1 MELSRSVAD
10 SFSLGTGLIRIFGAT
25 LKLLSICLQLEA
37 QTNYAYVLGQPR
49 EIIINDAKINHSV
62 VFWDL
67 CPRDLFMR
75 HSIMHYLECFIVLFQ
90 VADCYCPARN
100 MHLFDIET
108 SAVLKVGR
116 RRAALCWDIVKR
128 SKYCREKIY
137 YKRYMHAGSA
147 FIERLSIC
155 RRGEGENNNNAHAAL
170 ALRWARF

>member
-1 MELSRSVAD
+1 VCVGPTE
-10 SFSLGTGLIRIFGAT
+10 
-25 LKLLSICLQLEA
+25 
-37 QTNYAYVLGQPR
+37 R

-62 VFWDL
+62 VFGDL
-67 CPRDLFMR
+67 CSCARALSSCG
-75 HSIMHYLECFIVLFQ
+75 SIMHLECFIVLFQ
-90 VADCYCPARN
+90 VAECYCPARN

-116 RRAALCWDIVKR
+116 RRAALYWDIVKR

-170 ALRWARF
+170 QRCVERVSNHKQRDPYYRALSHSPNREQERSN